1 MPLFISKGGK
11 KGHNNNKET
20 SKAVILNKQ
29 KHYCDLIFLF
39 GVINAFITLTRWRD
53 QEISHSIYHLH

>member
-29 KHYCDLIFLF
+29 KHCDLIFLF
-39 GVINAFITLTRWRD
+39 GVINAFKTLTRWRD
-53 QEISHSIYHLH
+53 QEISHSTYHLH